1 MQAKIKT
8 QQGFLLIVAII
19 LIVIVGF
26 IGAMLAYMYIG
37 GSKSNTNILR
47 SNDALY
53 VATSGLEIAKR
64 DVLTKWK
71 SCNAISG
78 SVKYTNAAFP
88 PGAANPTGYFTV
100 TSSVNNVKTKL
111 SADINA
117 STTNIPVLDASGF
130 AAAGFV
136 LIEKEIITYIGIQ
149 GNTLQNARRG
159 MVGTIAVAH
168 NANKKVT
175 QNMCVL
181 TSVGQV
187 PTPTNPEGERKLQAQ
202 IMLGR
207 RGYFSPG
214 KEFPDYIFPVA
225 IGAGIFDEG
234 EVPEESIK
242 IENDGTTI
250 SNPNADGKGCAV
262 ATPTIT
268 TKADNP
274 QFQCMTNNTYETTT
288 WSHNINP
295 PAPAIDTENFYNY
308 FFDES
313 VAELKARGFHA
324 TSKAEVDNIITP
336 GQPGYGNDVVWLTE
350 DELKIEDDTTLLT
363 TATDVKILII
373 EGNLDASKEN
383 IVIGSSNGPVKLIVT
398 NKFIGKE
405 NTVIHGFIYA
415 GKDVDI
421 DSSNFML
428 NGAIAAVEHMT
439 IKSTG
444 TLNFSTDIAANLSS
458 APILVQDLPEV
469 FN

>member
-8 QQGFLLIVAII
+8 QQGFLLIIAII
-19 LIVIVGF
+19 LIVIIGF
-26 IGAMLAYMYIG
+26 IGVVLAYMYIG
-37 GSKSNTNILR
+37 GPKSNTNILR
-47 SNDALY
+47 SNDAFY

-64 DVLTKWK
+64 DVLTRWK

-78 SVKYTNAAFP
+78 NVKYTNAAFP

-100 TSSVNNVKTKL
+100 TSSLNNVKSKL

-117 STTNIPVLDASGF
+117 SATNIPLLDATGF

-136 LIEKEIITYIGIQ
+136 LIEKEIITYVGVQ

-159 MVGTIAVAH
+159 MAGTTAVVH
-168 NANKKVT
+168 NANKKVA

-187 PTPTNPEGERKLQAQ
+187 PTATNPEGERKLQAQ

-207 RGYFSPG
+207 RGYLAPG
-214 KEFPDYIFPVA
+214 QEFPDNIFPVV

-234 EVPEESIK
+234 EIPEESIK
-242 IENDGTTI
+242 IENDGTSI

-268 TKADNP
+268 TKVDNP
-274 QFQCMTNNTYETTT
+274 QFQCITANTYATTT
-288 WSHNINP
+288 WSHNISP
-295 PAPAIDTENFYNY
+295 PAPAIDTENFYDY

-313 VAELKARGFHA
+313 IAELKARGFHA

-336 GQPGYGNDVVWLTE
+336 GQPGYGNDVVWITE
-350 DELKIEDDTTLLT
+350 GELKIEDDTTLLT
-363 TATDVKILII
+363 TATSVKILII
-373 EGNLDASKEN
+373 EGNLDASKKN

-405 NTVIHGFIYA
+405 NTVINGFIYA

-421 DSSNFML
+421 DSENFRL
-428 NGAIAAVEHMT
+428 NGAIAAVENMT
-439 IKSTG
+439 IKSTSA
-444 TLNFSTDIAANLSS
+444 LNFTIDVAGNLGS
-458 APILVQDLPEV
+458 APIIVQDLPEV